1 MESLLVFKFLVGG
14 WKFILDLISNDYGKQ
29 VKQRLPDKLK
39 MFKLLLMLLLP
50 VMTTKSLVL
59 TKSFGLY
66 SVFHKVG

>member
-29 VKQRLPDKLK
+29 VKQRLPDILK

-59 TKSFGLY
+59 TKNFGLY